1 MDETLLYLYLAFLND
16 NQTEDQEHDATNCG
30 EQTDQDA
37 LYDGLV
43 EVTSRLQ
50 QMASKTGVVR
60 LVTS

>member
-37 LYDGLV
+37 LDDGLV